1 MLAHAA
7 QRARY
12 VADQLADRPAALGL
26 IVERRTVQHSIYQTR
41 VTQSS
46 RRDQVNAQPGTIIV
60 TISPTWTDVVQAAG
74 ALLVPVV
81 VAGLAYV
88 LTRNQSRS
96 QELVRARLEYYKLL
110 APDLNRLM
118 CYITFIGG
126 WRDDSPDVI
135 IALKRRL
142 DANFYCAAPLFSP
155 GVLDAY
161 NDLMEL
167 SFSTFGPC
175 GTDARIKSNAFRRR
189 QSWRGE
195 GESAWRQEW
204 DNYFILQDTERI
216 AGESL
221 MKYRR
226 TYDSLLAAAVRDLD
240 ITRARS
246 EYTTNVVKL
255 NAHVPRIEDI
265 LGGSS

>member
-1 MLAHAA
+1 M
-7 QRARY
+7 RN
-12 VADQLADRPAALGL
+12 
-26 IVERRTVQHSIYQTR
+26 
-41 VTQSS
+41 QSF
-46 RRDQVNAQPGTIIV
+46 RRDQVDAQPGTITV
-60 TISPTWTDVVQAAG
+60 TIPPAWTDVVQAIG
-74 ALLVPVV
+74 ALLGPVV
-81 VAGLAYV
+81 VAALAYV

-118 CYITFIGG
+118 CYMTFIGG
-126 WRDDSPDVI
+126 WRDDSPEVI
-135 IALKRRL
+135 ITLKRRL

-155 GVLDAY
+155 KVLEAY

-167 SFSTFGPC
+167 SFSTFGPW

-195 GESAWRQEW
+195 GDSAWRPEW
-204 DNYFILQDTERI
+204 NSYFTFQDTEII

-221 MKYRR
+221 MGYRKI
-226 TYDSLLAAAVRDLD
+226 YDSLLAAAVRDLD

-246 EYTTNVVKL
+246 QYTTNLVKL

-265 LGGSS
+265 VGESE

>member
-1 MLAHAA
+1 M
-7 QRARY
+7 
-12 VADQLADRPAALGL
+12 DTPP
-26 IVERRTVQHSIYQTR
+26 S
-41 VTQSS
+41 
-46 RRDQVNAQPGTIIV
+46 TIIA
-60 TISPTWTDVVQAAG
+60 TIPPAWTDVVQAIG

-81 VAGLAYV
+81 VAALAYV

-96 QELVRARLEYYKLL
+96 QELVHARLEYYKLL

-126 WRDDSPDVI
+126 WRDDSPEAI
-135 IALKRRL
+135 IVLKRRL

-155 GVLDAY
+155 EVLGAY
-161 NDLMEL
+161 NQLMNL
-167 SFSTFGPC
+167 SFSTFGPW

-195 GESAWRQEW
+195 GESAWQPEW
-204 DNYFILQDTERI
+204 DHYFTLQDTERI

-246 EYTTNVVKL
+246 EYTTNLVKL

-265 LGGSS
+265 VAGPD

>member
-1 MLAHAA
+1 M
-7 QRARY
+7 Q
-12 VADQLADRPAALGL
+12 
-26 IVERRTVQHSIYQTR
+26 QTC
-41 VTQSS
+41 VTNPF
-46 RRDQVNAQPGTIIV
+46 RRDQVDAQPGTITV
-60 TISPTWTDVVQAAG
+60 AVPPTWTDVLQAIG

-81 VAGLAYV
+81 VAMLVYV

-126 WRDDSPDVI
+126 WRDDSPEAI
-135 IALKRRL
+135 IMLKRRL
-142 DANFYCAAPLFSP
+142 DANFYCAAPLFSSK
-155 GVLDAY
+155 VLEAY

-167 SFSTFGPC
+167 SFSTFGPW
-175 GTDARIKSNAFRRR
+175 GTDARIKSNSFRRR
-189 QSWRGE
+189 QSWRGT
-195 GESAWRQEW
+195 GGSAWRPEW
-204 DNYFILQDTERI
+204 DGYFTLQDTEVI
-216 AGESL
+216 VGESL

-246 EYTTNVVKL
+246 QYTTSLVKL
-255 NAHVPRIEDI
+255 NAHVPVIEDI
-265 LGGSS
+265 VGESG

>member
-1 MLAHAA
+1 MPNQSFRRNQVDA
-7 QRARY
+7 QHGA
-12 VADQLADRPAALGL
+12 
-26 IVERRTVQHSIYQTR
+26 
-41 VTQSS
+41 
-46 RRDQVNAQPGTIIV
+46 IIV
-60 TISPTWTDVVQAAG
+60 TIPPAWTDVVQAVG

-81 VAGLAYV
+81 IAVLAYV

-96 QELVRARLEYYKLL
+96 QELVHARLEYYKLL

-126 WRDDSPDVI
+126 WRDDSPEVV

-155 GVLDAY
+155 EVLEAY
-161 NDLMEL
+161 DSLMEL
-167 SFSTFGPC
+167 SFSTFGPW
-175 GTDARIKSNAFRRR
+175 GKDARIKSNAFRRR

-195 GESAWRQEW
+195 GDNAWRREW
-204 DNYFILQDTERI
+204 DNYFTLQDTESI

-221 MKYRR
+221 MEYRK
-226 TYDSLLAAAVRDLD
+226 TYDRLLAAAVRDLN

-246 EYTTNVVKL
+246 QYTTNLVKL

-265 LGGSS
+265 LGGSR